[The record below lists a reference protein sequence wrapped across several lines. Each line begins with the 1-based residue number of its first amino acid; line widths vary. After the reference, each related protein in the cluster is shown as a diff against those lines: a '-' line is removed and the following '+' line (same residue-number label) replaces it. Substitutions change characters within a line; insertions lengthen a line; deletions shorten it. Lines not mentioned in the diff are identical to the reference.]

1 LLNDPVLGKFFT
13 AGKRWQTGEISSSFS
28 IQLMALKSVQAES
41 NLKQIVSQPEYQAI
55 ADKLVMLKKPSDPPV
70 LLVFYGVYPTM
81 SAARNARNNMPI
93 FLRDRHPY
101 PVSVRG
107 AVEKARVE

>member
-1 LLNDPVLGKFFT
+1 
-13 AGKRWQTGEISSSFS
+13 
-28 IQLMALKSVQAES
+28 
-41 NLKQIVSQPEYQAI
+41 
-55 ADKLVMLKKPSDPPV
+55 V